1 MADKKRKN
9 LLESS
14 LFLTIVSLIVG
25 FILRALALRYGGK
38 ETEQLAFIIGLV
50 GVIATMQIGNLYRH
64 REMADQ
70 LSEMKDALSE
80 HNRQLA
86 RQQVLKE
93 SIAFLEPAIKDDRFL
108 NTLSN
113 IANSYKEIQRL
124 KSEYEN
130 CKDFFEWKENLIF
143 ESMIPKLQQLAQRQ
157 IVIDKESKELTTN
170 TDFLLK
176 IPQRQVRAV
185 SYQDGGFWDEP
196 EGQNFLRAHVTSMSK
211 DINISRIFILEEAEF
226 TTQRNV
232 IEAQVDMGIV
242 VRVIDA
248 RKLKESE
255 REDFVI
261 YDDNYVRFAKLHE
274 DTGTNTLKHATL
286 VVGTDKVK
294 DFIERYESL
303 YARSMDASDFYTS
316 LGFVKPAQYLLYPL
330 GS

>member
-1 MADKKRKN
+1 MTDKKRKN
-9 LLESS
+9 LFESS
-14 LFLTIVSLIVG
+14 LFLTIVSLVVG
-25 FILRALALRYGGK
+25 FILRAAALEYGGK
-38 ETEQLAFIIGLV
+38 ETEQLAFLIGLV
-50 GVIATMQIGNLYRH
+50 GVVTTMQIGNLYRH
-64 REMADQ
+64 REMTDQ
-70 LSEMKDALSE
+70 ISEMKDALAE

-86 RQQVLKE
+86 RQQILKE

-113 IANSYKEIQRL
+113 IAESYKEIQRL
-124 KSEYEN
+124 KTQYES
-130 CKDFFEWKENLIF
+130 CKDFFECKENLIF

-157 IVIDKESKELTTN
+157 VVIDKESKELTTN

-176 IPQRQVRAV
+176 IPDQRVRAV

-196 EGQNFLRAHVTSMSK
+196 EGQNFLQAHVTSIAK
-211 DINISRIFILEEAEF
+211 NIHISRIFILDEDEF
-226 TTQRNV
+226 TTQRAV
-232 IEAQVDMGIV
+232 IESQADMGIT

-261 YDDNYVRFAKLHE
+261 YDENYVRFAKLHE

-286 VVGTDKVK
+286 IVDTDKVK

-303 YARSMDASDFYTS
+303 YARSMDATDFYTA
-316 LGFVKPAQYLLYPL
+316 LGFEKPVKYPL
-330 GS
+330 FPLGG